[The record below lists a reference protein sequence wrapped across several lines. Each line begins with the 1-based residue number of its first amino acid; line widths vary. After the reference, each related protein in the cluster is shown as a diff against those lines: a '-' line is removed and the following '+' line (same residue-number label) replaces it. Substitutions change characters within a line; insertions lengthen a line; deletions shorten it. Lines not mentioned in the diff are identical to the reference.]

1 MLSQGGKG
9 RGVWTLTE
17 ESSLVGPA
25 LHTMGSDFIEINNI
39 RKEYKSARGRVLA
52 LEDVTFSVSEG
63 EFVVIVGPSGCGK
76 STLLKIVAGL
86 LPFDKGEVK
95 IGGKSVEGPAR
106 DVGLLFQNSVLFR
119 WKTVIG
125 NVLAPIELMGLKKK
139 DYLHKAHEL
148 IDLAKLSGFERKYPM
163 ELSGGMQQRVA
174 ICRALIYDPKVIL
187 MDEPFGALDA
197 MTRDKMNLE
206 VLRIWRE
213 QKKTILFVTHS
224 IYEASFLADK
234 IIALRERPCR
244 VRDII
249 DVELPR
255 PRTLDV
261 RATTA
266 YGQYVCKLY
275 SLLEEEEIGKG

>member
-1 MLSQGGKG
+1 MMRSN
-9 RGVWTLTE
+9 
-17 ESSLVGPA
+17 
-25 LHTMGSDFIEINNI
+25 FIEINDL
-39 RKEYKSARGRVLA
+39 RKEYKSARGSVLA
-52 LEDVTFSVSEG
+52 VEDVTFSVSEG

-76 STLLKIVAGL
+76 STLLKIIAGL
-86 LPFDKGEVK
+86 LPFDKGQVR
-95 IGGKSVEGPAR
+95 IGGKDVRGPAR
-106 DVGLLFQNSVLFR
+106 DVGLVFQNPVLFR

-125 NVLAPIELMGLKKK
+125 NVLAPIELMGFEKK

-148 IDLAKLSGFERKYPM
+148 IGLAKLSGFEHKYPM

-206 VLRIWRE
+206 VLRIWSE

-224 IYEASFLADK
+224 IYEAAFLADK
-234 IIALRERPCR
+234 IIALRDRPCR
-244 VRDII
+244 VRETIN
-249 DVELPR
+249 VELSR

-261 RATTA
+261 RATTE
-266 YGQYVCKLY
+266 YGRYVSKLY
-275 SLLEEEEIGKG
+275 GLLEEESGLEEERIG